1 MRFSSANTLIV
12 VGGCLV
18 MAPLAFLYFSYRLGA
33 QVLSEAIA
41 HETQWDKVNFHPM
54 LPEYYVP
61 ACLILGALC
70 IGIGVFLSWQAR
82 RERSESEPLSLNLS

>member
-1 MRFSSANTLIV
+1 MKSSSANTLIV

-18 MAPLAFLYFSYRLGA
+18 IAPLAFLYFSYRLAA
-33 QVLSEAIA
+33 QVLSVAIA
-41 HETQWDKVNFHPM
+41 HEPPWDKVNFHPT

-70 IGIGVFLSWQAR
+70 IGIGVFLSWAAR
-82 RERSESEPLSLNLS
+82 RERAASEPLSLNLS